1 MLNREIYTYMDL
13 RTLGNAPFWKEIR
26 NFPQITVTA
35 DLRKSL
41 KGVEQYDK
49 VDGLFMND
57 SIVQVSEFRKLA
69 DLAVPHWTDDET
81 KFHESIVL
89 AQFIRQQIHRF
100 GDDLD
105 IRHWLVGCRRNLSML
120 LSSIV
125 ILEEAGISPEDVHSG
140 KDRNIELL
148 LSAWKFLMNNDPAID
163 NFHKRMKQ
171 LENRDSWNPILNKLF
186 GRSNIQTIVF
196 HGFYYFTPLQERII
210 RLMEK
215 SGITIKMLFCYDE
228 RYPYAN
234 EIWRKTYSRENG
246 YEDFTKWK
254 KEKGIKPEA
263 YGEIFEGRKA
273 NISNRVSVREYA
285 SVMEFVHEIKCVK
298 EEGYFVYSSNPNKVN
313 EILKD
318 FYPEE
323 YGERKLLSYPIGQF
337 VSTLNKMWD
346 EDRQEIILDEERLI
360 ECFASGWLAVDGQ
373 AGKEY
378 MQDLINLLPFFK
390 DCVTIDEWEK
400 RLKLLEDVNENVI
413 ALFEKEWDFDENIAR
428 WQEIMGNPFLNFSIF
443 SAQDEKREV
452 ILCLIKRLLNM
463 AKELFTNN
471 EKVHV
476 REHIRK
482 LDCILKQYEM
492 SNELYEEERALVKEL
507 FEKLG
512 DSSGFTE
519 ECYPGDISCALNLY
533 MSGRFR
539 DGEIQ
544 TDKIGMVSPIY
555 QIDAAPVKQQGKVH
569 VCLCDVSNM
578 PGGKKQYVWPLTERH
593 IKECYEKTKNP
604 LIRNMCHAMESVSIC
619 NRYFMY
625 SALKNKDVQLS
636 WISNMD
642 DKILGPSAYLKLIS
656 EAAGVKIIP
665 AKRKQITYPQIQ
677 KSVYGKRRTL
687 PYDKSKMPQDT
698 AKEAKMDFAIC
709 PMKYV
714 FGYVVEKFPV
724 FQSEFHQNYAI
735 NGLIAA
741 IYSVMKGKGISV
753 DEIYRQ
759 VIDLFPA
766 IRKVEKRQIYD
777 YLKLDSSF
785 KDRDFSESTE
795 LGAMSF
801 TDERLKVH
809 FPNKNIREQAF
820 TEYGKLLTPD
830 GKNDIDFYVTA
841 ADTKTNPYK
850 KEKTDICLFC
860 QHQNFC
866 RCSVFSVD
874 QETLYD

>member
-89 AQFIRQQIHRF
+89 AQFIRQQIYRF

-298 EEGYFVYSSNPNKVN
+298 EEGYFVYSSNPNKAN

-346 EDRQEIILDEERLI
+346 ED
-360 ECFASGWLAVDGQ
+360 
-373 AGKEY
+373 
-378 MQDLINLLPFFK
+378 
-390 DCVTIDEWEK
+390 
-400 RLKLLEDVNENVI
+400 
-413 ALFEKEWDFDENIAR
+413 
-428 WQEIMGNPFLNFSIF
+428 
-443 SAQDEKREV
+443 
-452 ILCLIKRLLNM
+452 
-463 AKELFTNN
+463 
-471 EKVHV
+471 
-476 REHIRK
+476 
-482 LDCILKQYEM
+482 
-492 SNELYEEERALVKEL
+492 
-507 FEKLG
+507 
-512 DSSGFTE
+512 
-519 ECYPGDISCALNLY
+519 
-533 MSGRFR
+533 
-539 DGEIQ
+539 
-544 TDKIGMVSPIY
+544 
-555 QIDAAPVKQQGKVH
+555 
-569 VCLCDVSNM
+569 
-578 PGGKKQYVWPLTERH
+578 
-593 IKECYEKTKNP
+593 
-604 LIRNMCHAMESVSIC
+604 
-619 NRYFMY
+619 
-625 SALKNKDVQLS
+625 
-636 WISNMD
+636 
-642 DKILGPSAYLKLIS
+642 
-656 EAAGVKIIP
+656 
-665 AKRKQITYPQIQ
+665 
-677 KSVYGKRRTL
+677 
-687 PYDKSKMPQDT
+687 
-698 AKEAKMDFAIC
+698 
-709 PMKYV
+709 
-714 FGYVVEKFPV
+714 
-724 FQSEFHQNYAI
+724 
-735 NGLIAA
+735 
-741 IYSVMKGKGISV
+741 
-753 DEIYRQ
+753 
-759 VIDLFPA
+759 
-766 IRKVEKRQIYD
+766 
-777 YLKLDSSF
+777 
-785 KDRDFSESTE
+785 
-795 LGAMSF
+795 
-801 TDERLKVH
+801 
-809 FPNKNIREQAF
+809 
-820 TEYGKLLTPD
+820 
-830 GKNDIDFYVTA
+830 
-841 ADTKTNPYK
+841 
-850 KEKTDICLFC
+850 
-860 QHQNFC
+860 
-866 RCSVFSVD
+866 
-874 QETLYD
+874 

>member
-298 EEGYFVYSSNPNKVN
+298 EEGYFVYSSNPNKAN

-346 EDRQEIILDEERLI
+346 EDEQQIILDAEMLI
-360 ECFASGWLAVDGQ
+360 EFFSCGWLAVEGNS
-373 AGKEY
+373 GINY
-378 MQDLINLLPFFK
+378 LQDLIRILPFFSDCKYMK
-390 DCVTIDEWEK
+390 DWKERCCFWEQVEEAVI
-400 RLKLLEDVNENVI
+400 LSFESNNE
-413 ALFEKEWDFDENIAR
+413 LDSR
-428 WQEIMGNPFLNFSIF
+428 WKKVMGNPLLNFSVF
-443 SAQDEKREV
+443 SIAYERAEIVLQ
-452 ILCLIKRLLNM
+452 LIRQLLHI
-463 AKELFTNN
+463 AEELFSVDKAISIQ
-471 EKVHV
+471 EY
-476 REHIRK
+476 IGK
-482 LDCILKQYEM
+482 LDRILMEYEI
-492 SNELYEEERALVKEL
+492 SNELYEEEREIVREI
-507 FEKLG
+507 FEKFR
-512 DSSGFTE
+512 DASEFSAK
-519 ECYPGDISCALNLY
+519 CYPGDISIALNLY
-533 MSGRFR
+533 MNGNLK
-539 DGEIQ
+539 DEEIQ
-544 TDKIGMVSPIY
+544 MDKGALVKPLY
-555 QIDAAPVKQQGKVH
+555 QVDSATVYANEKVH
-569 VCLCDVSNM
+569 ICLCDMTNM
-578 PGGKKQYVWPLTERH
+578 PGGKKEYVWPLTRTV
-593 IKECYEKTKNP
+593 IQKCYEKTHNP
-604 LIRNMCHAMESVSIC
+604 LIRNMFDVMECSYIC
-619 NRYFMY
+619 NRYMLY

-636 WISNMD
+636 WISKIG
-642 DKILGPSAYLKLIS
+642 DKIQAPSPYIRLLY
-656 EAAGVKIIP
+656 ETTGVTLNP
-665 AKRKQITYPQIQ
+665 AITKQITYQNIFNICA
-677 KSVYGKRRTL
+677 GTRRTVQ
-687 PYDKSKMPQDT
+687 YDETKMPEQIS
-698 AKEAKMDFAIC
+698 KEARMDYAVC
-709 PMKYV
+709 PVKYV
-714 FGYVVEKFPV
+714 LGYVLEEFPTFENE
-724 FQSEFHQNYAI
+724 FQQNYAI
-735 NGLIAA
+735 NSLIAV
-741 IYSVMKGKGISV
+741 IYSLMKEEGISSDIVYDHVIELFPAMRKAEKRQVYDYLHYENSFHDVEFKGIS
-753 DEIYRQ
+753 E
-759 VIDLFPA
+759 
-766 IRKVEKRQIYD
+766 
-777 YLKLDSSF
+777 LDSVLY
-785 KDRDFSESTE
+785 TE
-795 LGAMSF
+795 
-801 TDERLKVH
+801 ERLKVR
-809 FPNKNIREQAF
+809 FPKKEIRDFALE
-820 TEYGKLLTPD
+820 EYVKLMTPD
-830 GKNDIDFYVTA
+830 GKKKLDFYN
-841 ADTKTNPYK
+841 TNLNNK
-850 KEKTDICLFC
+850 LKGEICAFC
-860 QHQNFC
+860 QHQNYCGNALFK
-866 RCSVFSVD
+866 VD
-874 QETLYD
+874 QEGFYD